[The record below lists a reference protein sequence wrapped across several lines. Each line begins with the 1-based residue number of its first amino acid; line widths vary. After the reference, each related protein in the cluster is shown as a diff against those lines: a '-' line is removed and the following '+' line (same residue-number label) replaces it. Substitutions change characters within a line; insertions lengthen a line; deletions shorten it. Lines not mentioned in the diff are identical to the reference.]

1 MHPLL
6 LIAIILL
13 AITVFGVVA
22 SRLTRE
28 RPEEPGATIAA
39 PRERV
44 IAELEAVEQIPQW
57 HSNIE
62 DVTPTDQ
69 PDMHIQRWR
78 DGTDRDVTVDRSG
91 LPGALVWRYE
101 VEPKMS
107 DHPPAVGSWRFR
119 LSEAGGRTHV
129 EIDVE
134 EEQSSA
140 SFELFQMVRGRSSD
154 ADLFLRELKDRVEH
168 PEETPHRSE
177 APNEGRP
184 ASG

>member
-13 AITVFGVVA
+13 AITIFGVVA

-28 RPEEPGATIAA
+28 KPEEPGVDIAA

-44 IAELEAVEQIPQW
+44 IAELEEIERIPQW
-57 HSNIE
+57 YSNIE
-62 DVTPTDQ
+62 DVTPSER
-69 PDMHIQRWR
+69 PGVHVQRWR

-91 LPGALVWRYE
+91 LPESLVWRYE

-107 DHPPAVGSWRFR
+107 EQPPAVGTWRFLFQER
-119 LSEAGGRTHV
+119 GGTTHV
-129 EIDVE
+129 DIEAR

-140 SFELFQMVRGRSSD
+140 GFELFQMVRGRASD
-154 ADLFLRELKDRVEH
+154 ADLFLRELKDRLER
-168 PEETPHRSE
+168 PEETPHEAE
-177 APNEGRP
+177 APDEGR
-184 ASG
+184 SKGG